1 LTSPSTGVGVE
12 TKDQSM
18 ATWSVN
24 SGDTWQSI
32 ASGANIPLARLL
44 LANGCDPSAI
54 PELQAGSQL
63 VLDTSPPVC
72 SVAAANTNTVSAPH
86 IHKLAIQVHDDDG
99 NVMTAVPY
107 RVSFFGNTI
116 CATSP
121 DGWVTIAY
129 PYGTCAAVDLSWGAA
144 ASGGDGYLHETTI
157 QTDHYQGRCTD
168 KIAASSGSGYTPCPP
183 SDPEAAASASDS
195 EGAALP

>member
-1 LTSPSTGVGVE
+1 
-12 TKDQSM
+12 M

-44 LANGCDPSAI
+44 LANGCDASAI
-54 PELQAGSQL
+54 PELQSGSQL

-86 IHKLAIQVHDDDG
+86 VHKLAIQVHDDDG

-107 RVSFFGNTI
+107 RVSFFGHTI

-129 PYGTCAAVDLSWGAA
+129 LYGTCAAVGLSWGAP
-144 ASGGDGYLHETTI
+144 ASGGEGYLHDTTI
-157 QTDHYQGRCTD
+157 QTDHYQGRCVD
-168 KIAASSGSGYTPCPP
+168 KIAASSGSGDGPSP
-183 SDPEAAASASDS
+183 SDPAPATSVPASSPSSGTSSSGGGAAAPTSAV
-195 EGAALP
+195 